1 MLLCMTNL
9 PLSVKV
15 LGFCPRI
22 RTVRVFKRVISDIGS
37 SGRLVGAPEALA
49 TDAAIIACRERRI
62 SHQDC

>member
-1 MLLCMTNL
+1 MLLYMTNL

-37 SGRLVGAPEALA
+37 SGRLVDAPQEALD
-49 TDAAIIACRERRI
+49 TDAAIIAC
-62 SHQDC
+62 

>member
-1 MLLCMTNL
+1 MLLYMTNL

-49 TDAAIIACRERRI
+49 TDAAIIACR
-62 SHQDC
+62 